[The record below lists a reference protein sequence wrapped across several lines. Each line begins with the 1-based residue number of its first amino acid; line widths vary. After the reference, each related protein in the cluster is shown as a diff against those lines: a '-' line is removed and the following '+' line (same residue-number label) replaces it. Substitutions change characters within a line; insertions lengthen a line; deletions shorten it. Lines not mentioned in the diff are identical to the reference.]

1 MSFLPQDRKLRKRLL
16 QEESSLEKVA
26 IGNPKGSPTES
37 FVNAG
42 KEVESKVMTPEIS
55 LVIGGESE
63 NNQWFIDSGASQH
76 MTPDRKSLVNF
87 EKFKT
92 PTEVKL
98 ADNSVL
104 Y

>member
-1 MSFLPQDRKLRKRLL
+1 MKTSQ
-16 QEESSLEKVA
+16 QE
-26 IGNPKGSPTES
+26 NPKGSATGS

-42 KEVESKVMTPEIS
+42 EDDESKVMSPEIS
-55 LVIGGESE
+55 LVIGGKSE

-76 MTPDRKSLVNF
+76 MTPDKKNLVNS

-92 PTEVKL
+92 RIQVKL

-104 Y
+104 YLYGKGDVCL